1 MLPYARYPGERP
13 VRDDG
18 AGGSGLCGSSERE
31 VLHGA
36 LLLNRKCKLLK
47 SKEKR
52 GQIYFPYSN
61 LGRPCPRR
69 SILTP
74 ATRSISSTNR

>member
-1 MLPYARYPGERP
+1 MSPLCSLYARCPGERP

-36 LLLNRKCKLLK
+36 LLTKTEINSRKSLK
-47 SKEKR
+47 GGS
-52 GQIYFPYSN
+52 
-61 LGRPCPRR
+61 L
-69 SILTP
+69 P
-74 ATRSISSTNR
+74 AF

>member
-1 MLPYARYPGERP
+1 MADLLFVEVHSAFFKASEENFFSRASNASLDSLPPAFSIAAAFPP
-13 VRDDG
+13 K
-18 AGGSGLCGSSERE
+18 
-31 VLHGA
+31 
-36 LLLNRKCKLLK
+36 RKKGT
-47 SKEKR
+47 KEKR

-74 ATRSISSTNR
+74 A